1 MSGSQGEIFNQLID
15 LDSDF
20 ILKYINYKYKNAE
33 HGWLSRY
40 DDTRNYYFIWTRSD
54 YQKIMHKAVRCIY
67 EHERNSF
74 SLGTYLGTF
83 FQLSMNSNNDDVW
96 DRQNE
101 YLLCLMNEQIENVD
115 FIEYL
120 FELIS
125 HFSDKRRLLFVKNFV
140 RLNENFESFKRIPL
154 EPSSWSSNG
163 SWVPVLQERIDYWE
177 LLLPIMNTVNLLP
190 HKQYVEHQIQ
200 GLYTKIEQEKKHDFI
215 SD

>member
-1 MSGSQGEIFNQLID
+1 
-15 LDSDF
+15 
-20 ILKYINYKYKNAE
+20 
-33 HGWLSRY
+33 
-40 DDTRNYYFIWTRSD
+40 
-54 YQKIMHKAVRCIY
+54 
-67 EHERNSF
+67 
-74 SLGTYLGTF
+74 
-83 FQLSMNSNNDDVW
+83 
-96 DRQNE
+96 
-101 YLLCLMNEQIENVD
+101 MNEQIENVD